1 MKILEVN
8 DNDIFGK
15 IFNGYTI
22 MEELNKKE
30 RFDIKQLVISKFSK
44 NPNCV
49 KLFSNDYL
57 INLDFNIHKLE
68 HDIMSTHSLLS
79 ISVPTLKDNIYYKKS
94 DLIHFHQVH
103 NSRFDLPEFFE
114 LAKTKPTVISFH
126 DPWFLTGRCVHPL
139 SCLEWKKGCKKCNYL
154 DTLFDLPEDNASELW
169 KIKSE
174 IANTDIDIIVH
185 SKFMY
190 DMVKSNPYTKKM
202 RVHEIPLAV
211 DVNKYTY
218 TLSKEEAKQKLNI
231 SKNDTVIFFREQKEL
246 KGTNY
251 IVEALKKLENK
262 SNITLLT
269 CSQKGLL
276 KEIEDDFNI
285 IELGNITEQEVCECY
300 NASDLFLM
308 PSIGESFGMMAVEA
322 MASGV
327 STIVFDNSAL
337 PSTTGAPEYG
347 ILVKNLDSDDLY
359 EKIDYYIN
367 HKEEREERGKA
378 SRKFI
383 EKKYNYNNFFEQISK
398 VYEEAY
404 EKQKYKINVKQ
415 KEKDHTINFSNK
427 EVKKAIYRLN
437 KIYDKLFNVE
447 YKPEFLKENFIKDDG
462 KIEYSDSNVINL
474 LNEFN
479 NYIYSRHQ
487 EKSEIKKIDL
497 IYKNQNYST
506 ENNDNPKVSII
517 IPVYNGAKYVSLAID
532 SALRQTYKNI
542 EIIVVNDGS
551 KDDTDK
557 ICKSYGKLIKYIKKE
572 NGGVSTALNLGIKN
586 MTGDYFSWLSHDDLY
601 YPEKVQ
607 VEVDY
612 LKKHKLLNTNTIL
625 YSNWSTIDSKGYL
638 LDNVI
643 FDSEDLNRNSAFS
656 LLKGAINGLT
666 LLIPKKAFE
675 EVGLFNVNL
684 RCVQDYALWYDM
696 YKFGYKFVHISN
708 ILTVTRIHEESTTN
722 TSPKLVSEGNEFW
735 LKVVKDFNDSKKI
748 ELYQSV
754 YNYYFSLFNFFNG
767 GPYDELINYFE
778 LKYKKIEQQNMNHN
792 KKVSIVLIIESNVS
806 SCVRAINSVLNQT
819 YKNIELI
826 IVNNGCDE
834 NIEEI
839 NKIIK
844 NNSKI
849 IKFISNE
856 NKGNKAQLYNLGIKN
871 STGDYIAFLEENSIF
886 EKEKIEKQV
895 LKMVCSKTPI
905 SHTSYYSNIN
915 NNVVLVNSGYLNGY
929 MKSLILKDFCIS
941 ISTVMVDK
949 KYIIENNILFDEKI
963 DAASEVCFI
972 LNIMNDSILIGIK
985 EPLSTIY
992 NESNEKRY
1000 EIKLYTILSL
1010 IIKKGEI
1017 IGSKGHLLEMLKKY
1031 LTELGINNEDYIYKQ
1046 MHLEELIRYQ
1056 YLQTRESHVVS
1067 KTRKI
1072 TNKIIFRKNIPV
1084 YKLDNNALFNSKINR
1099 MYRKARNIKNKIR
1112 K

>member
-1 MKILEVN
+1 MKVLEVN

-30 RFDIKQLVISKFSK
+30 EFDIKQLVISKFSK
-44 NPNCV
+44 NPKCLR
-49 KLFSNDYL
+49 LFSNDYL

-79 ISVPTLKDNIYYKKS
+79 ISVPTLKNNSYYKNS
-94 DLIHFHQVH
+94 DLVHFHQVH
-103 NSRFDLPEFFE
+103 NSRFDLPNFFE
-114 LAKTKPTVISFH
+114 LAKNKPTVISFH
-126 DPWFLTGRCVHPL
+126 DPWFVTGRCVHPL
-139 SCLEWKKGCKKCNYL
+139 SCEEWKKGCEKCNHL
-154 DTLFDLPEDNASELW
+154 DTLFDLPEDNANELW
-169 KIKSE
+169 KIKRE
-174 IANTDIDIIVH
+174 IASTDVDIIVH

-190 DMVKSNPYTKKM
+190 DMVKNNPYTKKL
-202 RVHEIPLAV
+202 RVHEIPLAL
-211 DVNKYTY
+211 DINKYTY
-218 TLSKEEAKQKLNI
+218 ALSKEEAKQKLNI

-251 IVEALKKLENK
+251 IVEALKKIENK

-285 IELGNITEQEVCECY
+285 IELGTISEQQVRECY

-308 PSIGESFGMMAVEA
+308 PSIGESFGMMAIEA

-337 PSTTGAPEYG
+337 PSTTGAPQYG
-347 ILVKNLDSDDLY
+347 ILVKNLDSNDLY
-359 EKIDYYIN
+359 QKIDYYLKN
-367 HKEEREERGKA
+367 PKEREERGKK
-378 SRKFI
+378 SRKFV
-383 EKKYNYNNFFEQISK
+383 EKKYNYNKFFEQISK
-398 VYEEAY
+398 VYKEAY
-404 EKQKYKINVKQ
+404 EKQKYKITLER
-415 KEKDHTINFSNK
+415 KEKDISIDFNNQ
-427 EVKKAIYRLN
+427 EVKKVIYRLN
-437 KIYDKLFNVE
+437 KVYDKLFSNE
-447 YKPEFLKENFIKDDG
+447 YKPDFLKQEYVEDDK
-462 KIEYSDSNVINL
+462 KIEYSNSNVLNLINK
-474 LNEFN
+474 FN
-479 NYIYSRHQ
+479 NYIYVTHLR
-487 EKSEIKKIDL
+487 ECDVKKMDL
-497 IYKNQNYST
+497 IYNNQEVLN
-506 ENNDNPKVSII
+506 ENVGDPKISII

-557 ICKSYGKLIKYIKKE
+557 ICRSYGNLIKYIKKE

-601 YPEKVQ
+601 YPEKIQ

-625 YSNWSTIDSKGYL
+625 YSNWSTIDSKGNL
-638 LDNVI
+638 LDSVI
-643 FDSEDLNRNSAFS
+643 FDSEDLNKNSAFA

-666 LLIPKKAFE
+666 LLIPKKAFD
-675 EVGLFNVNL
+675 EVGLFDTNL

-696 YKFGYKFVHISN
+696 YKYGYKFVHIQN
-708 ILTVTRIHEESTTN
+708 ILTVTRLHEESTTN
-722 TSPKLVSEGNEFW
+722 TSPKLVSEGNDFW
-735 LKVVKDFNDSKKI
+735 LKVAKDFNDSKKK

-767 GPYDELINYFE
+767 GPYDKLINYFE
-778 LKYKKIEQQNMNHN
+778 IKYKEIEQKNINHN
-792 KKVSIVLIIESNVS
+792 KKVSVVLVLEKNVS

-826 IVNNGCDE
+826 IVNNGYNE

-839 NKIIK
+839 NKIVKK
-844 NNSKI
+844 NKKI
-849 IKFISNE
+849 IKYIF
-856 NKGNKAQLYNLGIKN
+856 NKNSDNKSKAFNLGIKN
-871 STGDYIAFLEENSIF
+871 STGDYIAFLEENCIF

-905 SHTSYYSNIN
+905 SHTSYYSNIDN
-915 NNVVLVNSGYLNGY
+915 SVEFVNSGYLNGY

-949 KYIIENNILFDEKI
+949 NYLIKNDKLFDEKI
-963 DAASEVCFI
+963 DVASDICFI
-972 LNIMNDSILIGIK
+972 LSVMNDSILIGIK
-985 EPLSTIY
+985 EPLSIIF
-992 NESNEKRY
+992 NESNEKKY
-1000 EIKLYTILSL
+1000 ELKLYTILSL
-1010 IIKKGEI
+1010 IIKRGETI
-1017 IGSKGHLLEMLKKY
+1017 DGKGHLLEILKKY
-1031 LTELGINNEDYIYKQ
+1031 LNELGINNQEYIYNQ
-1046 MHLEELIRYQ
+1046 IHADELSRYQ
-1056 YLQTRESHVVS
+1056 YLQTKESHIVS

-1072 TNKIIFRKNIPV
+1072 TNKITFRKNIPT
-1084 YKLDNNALFNSKINR
+1084 YQLDNNALFNSKINR
-1099 MYRKARNIKNKIR
+1099 MYRKARNIRNKI
-1112 K
+1112 KK